1 MSFVVH
7 SRHSTSLQI
16 ASLDCELLTRG
27 DSRRVTRERFPAP
40 NPPCSYGPSYLAQ
53 LPRISYYVRL
63 TAPYSLS
70 CCTAKQ
76 FDVGQFADNLAMND
90 LCTAPEVL
98 KSWHEQAKPGQ

>member
-40 NPPCSYGPSYLAQ
+40 NPPCSYDPSYIAQ
-53 LPRISYYVRL
+53 LPRIDIMSGKPRRIRYHAVLQRI
-63 TAPYSLS
+63 S
-70 CCTAKQ
+70 
-76 FDVGQFADNLAMND
+76 D
-90 LCTAPEVL
+90 LGCLPITCAYRYCALVQPF
-98 KSWHEQAKPGQ
+98 SI